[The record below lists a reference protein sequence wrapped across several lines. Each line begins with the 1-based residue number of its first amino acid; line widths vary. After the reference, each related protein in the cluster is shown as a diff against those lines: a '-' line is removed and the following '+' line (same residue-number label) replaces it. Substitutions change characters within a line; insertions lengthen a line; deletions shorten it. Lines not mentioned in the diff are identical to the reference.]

1 MYAIF
6 RAQGKQ
12 FRADPEATLRI
23 PTLNAE
29 PGDKVTFDEVLL
41 AEKDGDI
48 RVGTPSLDGAA
59 VAAEIVGH
67 GRGEKIVVYKMKR
80 RKGYRKKQGHRQGYT
95 EIKIVEIS
103 FPKGK
108 KQPIKKAAPVVEEAV
123 ADEPVVEEVV
133 EASAEATVADV
144 AEETVVEAAEETATE
159 AAAQV
164 GDAPVEDASDGD
176 YDITP
181 AALELATANGIDLA
195 TIEGSGKEGRILK
208 SDIDKAIKEKDA

>member
-1 MYAIF
+1 MYVIF

-12 FRADPEATLRI
+12 FRAVPEATLRL
-23 PTLNAE
+23 PTLDAD

-59 VAAEIVGH
+59 VEAEIVGH
-67 GRGEKIVVYKMKR
+67 GKGEKIIVYKMKR
-80 RKGYRKKQGHRQGYT
+80 RKGYRKKQGHRQGFT

-108 KQPIKKAAPVVEEAV
+108 KKPIEKAAPVVEE
-123 ADEPVVEEVV
+123 PVVEAEEVV
-133 EASAEATVADV
+133 EA
-144 AEETVVEAAEETATE
+144 TVVEEPVAEVADEPTPEPADEPAPEPAAE
-159 AAAQV
+159 
-164 GDAPVEDASDGD
+164 ASPADDD

-181 AALELATANGIDLA
+181 VARDLAAEHGIDLA
-195 TIEGSGKEGRILK
+195 SIQGSGKDGRILK
-208 SDIDKAIKEKDA
+208 SDIDKAIQEKDA

>member
-12 FRADPEATLRI
+12 FRAVPEATLRI
-23 PTLNAE
+23 PSLNAE
-29 PGDKVTFDEVLL
+29 PGDTVTFDDVLF
-41 AEKDGDI
+41 AEKDGDV

-67 GRGEKIVVYKMKR
+67 GRGEKVVVYKMKR

-108 KQPIKKAAPVVEEAV
+108 KQPTKKAAPVVEEPAE
-123 ADEPVVEEVV
+123 EPVVTEEP
-133 EASAEATVADV
+133 AADAQV
-144 AEETVVEAAEETATE
+144 AESEDMAAEEVTAE
-159 AAAQV
+159 
-164 GDAPVEDASDGD
+164 VEDAAVEGVEEVEEAASDD
-176 YDITP
+176 ADDDLDITP
-181 AALELATANGIDLA
+181 AARDLAAEHGIDLA
-195 TIEGSGKEGRILK
+195 TIEGSGKDGRILK